1 MTDRS
6 NALVRGW
13 HFVRAH
19 SAAVT
24 ACSALVIIPCFW
36 QGRIEAGD
44 LPSHTYN
51 AWLAQ
56 LIEQGKA
63 PGLYTVR
70 QWTNVLF
77 DFLLLYSA
85 KLFGF
90 ATGPKIA
97 VAICVLVFFWG
108 VFCFLTVASER
119 APWNLTP
126 IIAML
131 AYGYVFSMGF
141 FNFYLSVGLGCL
153 ALALFWNAGSG
164 LGDWFAGA
172 TVLCFALLA
181 HPIGSLWCLG
191 ALVYVLLRRK
201 LPLYWGFGF
210 PVAVIAMAF
219 AAHFY
224 LVHLSNVSALEI
236 DWRDRSFYFFNG
248 ADQLVVFTMRTRW
261 FAGAF
266 LTIAGSWLAYESLE
280 WRQYVA
286 GRKRLAMLAE
296 LYFLSFC
303 IACLSP
309 QNLRTD
315 SSHSW
320 MGLLV
325 NRVTI
330 FVAIFALCALGSLIP
345 RKWPFAAFVAC
356 ALAYFVILYQDT
368 GVINRLERHAEEIT
382 EKLAFGTRV
391 IPTISADP
399 GSRISFVE
407 HVVDRACI
415 SHCFIYST
423 YEPASAQF
431 RVRVKDGSP
440 VATDSPVDSQAM
452 ESGEYVVKQDDL
464 PLLNIYQ
471 CRADDPA
478 ILCSRELHVGDTTA
492 PQSADDSSP

>member
-1 MTDRS
+1 MTDNS
-6 NALVRGW
+6 NALVRASR
-13 HFVRAH
+13 FLRAH
-19 SAAVT
+19 LAAAAT
-24 ACSALVIIPCFW
+24 CSALVVIPCFW
-36 QGRIEAGD
+36 HRRIEAGD

-56 LIEQGKA
+56 LIEQGRA
-63 PGLYTVR
+63 PGLYTVH

-108 VFCFLTVASER
+108 VFSFVAVASER
-119 APWNLTP
+119 APWYLTP
-126 IIAML
+126 VIAMF

-153 ALALFWNAGSG
+153 ALALFWNAGPV
-164 LGDWFAGA
+164 LWDWLVGA
-172 TVLCFALLA
+172 TVLCFAVLA

-191 ALVYVLLRRK
+191 ALAYVLLRRK
-201 LPLYWGFGF
+201 LPLFWGLGV

-224 LVHLSNVSALEI
+224 LAHLSNVTTLEI
-236 DWRDRSFYFFNG
+236 DWRERAFYFFNG
-248 ADQLVVFTMRTRW
+248 SDQLVVFTARTRW
-261 FAGAF
+261 FATACV
-266 LTIAGSWLAYESLE
+266 TIAGSWLAYESLE
-280 WRQYVA
+280 WRHYLE
-286 GRKRLAMLAE
+286 GRKRLALFAE

-309 QNLRTD
+309 QNIRTG
-315 SSHSW
+315 SEQSW

-330 FVAIFALCALGSLIP
+330 FVAIFALCALSSLIP
-345 RKWPFAAFVAC
+345 RKWTTTALMAC
-356 ALAYFVILYQDT
+356 ALAYFTVLYQDT
-368 GVINRLERHAEEIT
+368 AVINRLELHAEQVT
-382 EKLAFGTRV
+382 ENLPYGTRV
-391 IPTISADP
+391 VPTIAAAP
-399 GSRISFVE
+399 GSRISFIE

-415 SHCFIYST
+415 ARCFIYSS
-423 YEPASAQF
+423 YEPSSAQF
-431 RVRVKDGSP
+431 RIRVNERSS
-440 VATDSPVDSQAM
+440 VATDSAMDAQAM
-452 ESGEYVVKQDDL
+452 EGGDYVVKQVDL

-471 CRADDPA
+471 CGADDSTT
-478 ILCSRELHVGDTTA
+478 LCSRELHVGDTTA
-492 PQSADDSSP
+492 PQPEDDSPP